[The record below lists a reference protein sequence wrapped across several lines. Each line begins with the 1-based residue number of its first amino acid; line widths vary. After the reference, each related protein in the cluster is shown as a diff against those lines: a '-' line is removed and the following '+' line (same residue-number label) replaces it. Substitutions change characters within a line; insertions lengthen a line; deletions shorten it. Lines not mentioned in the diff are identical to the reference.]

1 MEQMDWLE
9 RYYAPIVGGTIERVE
24 IKMEDDDAWTV
35 LHVRTKTGEHFDLL
49 ISRDDEQNGPG
60 VVKGLPYPE
69 TA

>member
-1 MEQMDWLE
+1 MEQTDWLG

-35 LHVRTKTGEHFDLL
+35 FHVKAKTGQRFSLL

-60 VVKGLPYPE
+60 VVKGLPYL
-69 TA
+69 